1 MVSLI
6 GKRSIVRQGAFLLAL
21 LLLWQAAGT
30 STTTAYYVSSPT
42 SVLAKLWDW
51 ISDGEIFVHLVS
63 TASATLGGFAI
74 AVVAGLAAAL
84 VFASQPT
91 LGRVF
96 EPFFFA
102 AFSTPKVVI
111 APLLIL
117 WVGVGQLPVISL
129 AAVSSFFIV
138 FYGAYGALRDTPTIF
153 VDTAAVFGAGA
164 LRTALQ
170 FRLPAA
176 APFILA
182 GLQQGLVY
190 AFHGAI
196 LGEMTASDTGLGY
209 LVIYSATAQDASA
222 VLASLAIIGL
232 ISTALVHALNRA
244 TRALS
249 TSIPAE
255 AIA

>member
-1 MVSLI
+1 MRQI
-6 GKRSIVRQGAFLLAL
+6 GFLLIIL
-21 LLLWQAAGT
+21 LTWQVVGT

-42 SVLAKLWDW
+42 LVLAKLAEWLR
-51 ISDGEIFVHLVS
+51 DGEIFTHLFF

-74 AVVAGLAAAL
+74 AVLAGLGAAL
-84 VFASQPT
+84 LFASKPAI
-91 LGRVF
+91 GRVL
-96 EPFFFA
+96 EPFLFA
-102 AFSTPKVVI
+102 AFSTPKAVI

-117 WVGVGQLPVISL
+117 WVGVGNLPVLSL
-129 AAVSSFFIV
+129 AAVSSFFII
-138 FYGAYGALRDTPTIF
+138 FYGAYSALRDTPKIF
-153 VDTAAVFGAGA
+153 VDTAAILGAGG

-196 LGEMTASDTGLGY
+196 LGEMTSSDTGLGY

-222 VLASLAIIGL
+222 VLAALVVIGL
-232 ISTALVHALNRA
+232 ISTALVRVLNRV
-244 TRALS
+244 TRTLS
-249 TSIPAE
+249 APITLE